1 MKLLKF
7 ISTSTLS
14 ICGYLFFAFV
24 YAPIVLIVVFSFNS
38 NPVNMMIWDSFIF
51 DWYKTIFGMK
61 TATTESAQSGPV
73 SEGNVG
79 GGAGMIC
86 YEYKGGTGTAS
97 RKIIIDEQDFTL
109 GVLVQANH
117 GIRPWLTVLGACL
130 SARKCLMTAYL
141 NLNQNV
147 ARLFASSQ
155 PTCLL
160 HLVSW
165 KELPD
170 ERQSALV
177 NLVRLEGI
185 ILAIYS

>member
-14 ICGYLFFAFV
+14 IYGYMFFAFV

-38 NPVNMMIWDSFIF
+38 NPVNMMIWDSFTF

-117 GIRPWLTVLGACL
+117 GIRPWLIVLGVPVGQEMLDA
-130 SARKCLMTAYL
+130 AYL